1 MSVNTEPQTSVQ
13 FYLVYEELLSR
24 VSGRYQYTVNIN
36 PQLKLSSYS
45 VGVSITEMSD
55 ITHISVNR
63 LSYKRGPESQE
74 ATGDNHINE
83 EEEVEGAE
91 IMMSPTNTGKVTV
104 NYAPNVKTLQHELR
118 HEKHPLQVKGKSELQ
133 RTSSKILTG
142 FGLKGRFF
150 PDNTPSAKDSYW
162 VTQDF

>member
-1 MSVNTEPQTSVQ
+1 MRQNAALQALQAKFIKYFFRFKVSVNTEPHTHVQ

-63 LSYKRGPESQE
+63 LSYKRGPESKE

-91 IMMSPTNTGKVTV
+91 IMMSPTNPGKVTV

-118 HEKHPLQVKGKSELQ
+118 HEKHPLQVNQSCNEHL
-133 RTSSKILTG
+133 R
-142 FGLKGRFF
+142 RF
-150 PDNTPSAKDSYW
+150 
-162 VTQDF
+162 